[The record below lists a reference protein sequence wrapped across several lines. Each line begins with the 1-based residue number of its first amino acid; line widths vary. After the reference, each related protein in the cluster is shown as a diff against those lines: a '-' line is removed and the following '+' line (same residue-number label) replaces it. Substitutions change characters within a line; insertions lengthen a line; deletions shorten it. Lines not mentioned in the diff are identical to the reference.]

1 MNEINFTD
9 EMANFLMRMKYSR
22 YDKDLKRRETW
33 EESIERDMNMHLKK
47 YNFLPKE
54 RKDEIR
60 WAFELVKQKKC
71 IPSMRSVQFGGDA
84 IFSKNERIYNC
95 SVRHIDSLRSF
106 AESFFLLLCGNGVGF
121 GLSEKYLG
129 RLPDL
134 VTAED
139 KNGIVMPYIIEDTIE
154 GWGNSVE
161 ALLSCYFRNTPFTGR
176 KIAFDYSRIRK
187 KGEPLKT
194 GGGKAPGYRG
204 LKNAHIKIKQL
215 LDFIIEEKNQAR
227 LKVINAYDILMHCAD
242 AVLSGGIRRSAC
254 SVIFMLNEI
263 EMIEAKIDFDVLR
276 KGRFEQNEKTGKW
289 EGYVIVNDSVY
300 KGKLRLEVQLQEGEY
315 KYLMEQK
322 KISWIHV
329 HPQRARSNNSILL
342 LREEVTKEQFK
353 EVIDRTLQYGE
364 PGFVFANDEDILL
377 NPCFEISFRPLL
389 DNGVCGVQFCNLTSI
404 NGSKVQTE
412 DDFYELCKAQTIIGT
427 LQAGYTDFPF
437 LNTAS
442 KQLTESESLLGC
454 SITGMMNKPDI
465 LLNEEILRKGAQ
477 VCVDTNTE
485 WSDLIG
491 INPAKR
497 ITCIKPEGSGNL
509 VIADG
514 KDIPASGIHPHHA
527 HRYFRRV
534 QVNKMDPIYKYFK
547 KHNPHMCEE
556 SVWSANKTDDVV
568 TFPIELRDENIIT
581 KNDITALEHLEY
593 VKMVQKNWVIPGTR
607 DKDSNMTHNVSV
619 TIEVDEHEWNDVI
632 SYLFDN
638 KEYFTAVSLLPKLGD
653 KIFNQA
659 PLERIVT
666 DEDEEKLK
674 IYKEKY
680 RKVDYNQ
687 LIESD
692 DNTTLQMEMTCSGGS
707 CDITI

>member
-547 KHNPHMCEE
+547 KHNPHICEE

>member
-187 KGEPLKT
+187 KGKPLKT

-353 EVIDRTLQYGE
+353 EVIDRTSQYGE

>member
-454 SITGMMNKPDI
+454 SITGIMNKPDI

>member
-442 KQLTESESLLGC
+442 KQLTKSESLLGC